1 MDAPCLVGIQHLFG
15 QIEYITIDWDGQG
28 VGEVLHNHYQSR
40 EKVVELIRGGSRPY
54 LDGPDD
60 VMEEV
65 GDSPKL
71 VRTHQD
77 FFQINTNSPQYY
89 YLFTTDNSWV
99 IYSIHLEPHVQAQP
113 PSVQHE
119 NSLYD

>member
-1 MDAPCLVGIQHLFG
+1 MDAACVVGIQHVFG

-28 VGEVLHNHYQSR
+28 VEDVLRTHYLSR
-40 EKVVELIRGGSRPY
+40 EKVLDLIRSGSRPF

-60 VMEEV
+60 IMEEI

-77 FFQINTNSPQYY
+77 FFQIKIDNLQYY
-89 YLFTTDNSWV
+89 YLFTTDNNWV
-99 IYSIHLEPHVQAQP
+99 SYSRTFE
-113 PSVQHE
+113 
-119 NSLYD
+119 